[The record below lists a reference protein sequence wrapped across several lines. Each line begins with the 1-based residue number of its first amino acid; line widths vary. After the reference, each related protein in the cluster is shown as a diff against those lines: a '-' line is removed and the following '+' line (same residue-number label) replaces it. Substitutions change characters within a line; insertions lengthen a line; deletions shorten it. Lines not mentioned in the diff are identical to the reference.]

1 MCGNLA
7 KPTTGTWKVFTHSI
21 FLPYVSRIGRFFP
34 LECIYGNYIICFSV
48 RCVRRLK
55 CSEACDELIKRR
67 GEPAWKRLPHNSQ
80 DIDCKKFL
88 TLKNLFTGV
97 HRQCK
102 KRKVNS
108 SKNLH
113 VVFEWQMHLIF
124 SLLQPQKFNI
134 LIIANPSGLA
144 VGQRGLELDTQ
155 FKIFC
160 LISPDIGLVSLSPIW
175 FSDDTRI
182 TRPGNGTHGLFT
194 VVALPD
200 IENCDI

>member
-1 MCGNLA
+1 M
-7 KPTTGTWKVFTHSI
+7 
-21 FLPYVSRIGRFFP
+21 
-34 LECIYGNYIICFSV
+34 

-88 TLKNLFTGV
+88 TLKNIFTGV
-97 HRQCK
+97 RRQCK

>member
-88 TLKNLFTGV
+88 TLKNIFTGV
-97 HRQCK
+97 RRQCK

>member
-1 MCGNLA
+1 
-7 KPTTGTWKVFTHSI
+7 
-21 FLPYVSRIGRFFP
+21 
-34 LECIYGNYIICFSV
+34 
-48 RCVRRLK
+48 
-55 CSEACDELIKRR
+55 
-67 GEPAWKRLPHNSQ
+67 
-80 DIDCKKFL
+80 
-88 TLKNLFTGV
+88 
-97 HRQCK
+97 
-102 KRKVNS
+102 
-108 SKNLH
+108 
-113 VVFEWQMHLIF
+113 MHLIF
-124 SLLQPQKFNI
+124 SLLQPQPQKFNI

-160 LISPDIGLVSLSPIW
+160 LISPDIGLVSLSPIS

>member
-1 MCGNLA
+1 M
-7 KPTTGTWKVFTHSI
+7 TGTWKVFTHSI

-88 TLKNLFTGV
+88 TLKNIFTGV
-97 HRQCK
+97 RRQCK

>member
-1 MCGNLA
+1 M
-7 KPTTGTWKVFTHSI
+7 
-21 FLPYVSRIGRFFP
+21 SRIGRFFP

-88 TLKNLFTGV
+88 TLKNIFTGV
-97 HRQCK
+97 RRQCK

-160 LISPDIGLVSLSPIW
+160 LIFAGHWVSFTFSYLILWRHKDYSTREWYTWTVYCGSPTRYWELRYLTSLLDILQLK
-175 FSDDTRI
+175 
-182 TRPGNGTHGLFT
+182 
-194 VVALPD
+194 A
-200 IENCDI
+200 